1 MVIGGKV
8 GGLKENEVRE
18 QTGNYCKHYQKVKET
33 NLIVKLFLQ
42 TIEQA

>member
-18 QTGNYCKHYQKVKET
+18 QSGNYCKHYQKLKET
-33 NLIVKLFLQ
+33 NLTVKLFLQ
-42 TIEQA
+42 TIESA